1 VPVSPKNALP
11 CGGEAIIYLTIMGIA
26 IIDSLANSETEH
38 FQVVPGAVRDQI
50 AVNGSGRKLL
60 LRPIFIESDSG
71 ERDVLCYVPQNLAA
85 NDNEPFTRMICE
97 LLGTGMAKS
106 FRDWSGF

>member
-1 VPVSPKNALP
+1 
-11 CGGEAIIYLTIMGIA
+11 MGIA
-26 IIDSLANSETEH
+26 IIDSLAFSETEH

-50 AVNGSGRKLL
+50 AVNVIGRKLL
-60 LRPIFIESDSG
+60 LRPIFIMNDSG
-71 ERDVLCYVPQNLAA
+71 ERDILCYVPQNLPP

-97 LLGTGMAKS
+97 LLGAGIQKS

>member
-1 VPVSPKNALP
+1 MS
-11 CGGEAIIYLTIMGIA
+11 IA
-26 IIDSLANSETEH
+26 IIDSLANRETEH

-50 AVNGSGRKLL
+50 AVNGTDRKLL
-60 LRPIFIESDSG
+60 LRPIFIKTDSG
-71 ERDVLCYVPQNLAA
+71 ECDVLCYVPQNLPA

-97 LLGTGMAKS
+97 LLGAGIQKS